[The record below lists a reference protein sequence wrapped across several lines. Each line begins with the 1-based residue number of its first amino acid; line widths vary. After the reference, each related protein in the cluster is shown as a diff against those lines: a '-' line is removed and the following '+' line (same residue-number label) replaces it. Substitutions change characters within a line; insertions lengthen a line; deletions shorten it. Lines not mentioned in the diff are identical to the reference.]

1 MLNPV
6 TLLTA
11 AAQRGWAFLQYEVE
25 NHPMHVV
32 IDFVMVLAVI
42 YVLRMPVHKAKDP
55 SKDRP
60 TKEEEELLIA
70 EFQSQP
76 FSVPERQELPD
87 APVVA
92 EYKGVKATLES
103 GKEVLNLA
111 SFDFLAYATAPKVI
125 ESAQETIVRYGCG
138 SCGPRGFYGSLKPH
152 IDLEERLAKFMGTAA
167 GIIYSFSFA
176 TISTLIPCFSA
187 RGDEII
193 VDADSHL
200 AIQIGCRL
208 SRSHV
213 EYFRHNDVDHVEQL
227 MKASHA
233 KQKKKG
239 KRTPPRRAL
248 VLEGVYRNTGCLADL
263 PKLVALAKKYKYRVV
278 LDDSLGFAA
287 LGKTGRGTPE
297 HFGVPIAD
305 IDVYVGAMS
314 TSLGTVGGFCVGAAA
329 MIDHQRLAAT
339 GYVFSA
345 SLPPYASVAA
355 ITILDI
361 IDEDAKR
368 LQQLQKNASQFR
380 KLFAD
385 KKVPLPK
392 GVVMLTDKASGE
404 SPIVH
409 FSLAETTEYKSE
421 ADKKAARDEARVK
434 FFTAADELLDDSV
447 MVAAVKYN
455 DQERVEPAPS
465 LRVSMKSELSPGEV
479 EKAARTIAAGLAKHF

>member
-1 MLNPV
+1 MFNPV
-6 TLLTA
+6 SLLWNLA
-11 AAQRGWAFLQYEVE
+11 ERGWTFLQYEIE
-25 NHPMHVV
+25 HHPAHVV
-32 IDFVMVLAVI
+32 IDAVMVLAVI
-42 YVLRMPVHKAKDP
+42 YVIRMPVHKAKDP
-55 SKDRP
+55 AKDRP
-60 TKEEEELLIA
+60 TKEEEEMLIA

-76 FSVPERQELPD
+76 FAVPERQDLPD

-92 EYKGVKATLES
+92 EYKGVRATLES
-103 GKEVLNLA
+103 GQEVLNLS
-111 SFDFLAYATAPKVI
+111 SFDFLAYATAPNVI
-125 ESAQETIVRYGCG
+125 EAAQETIVRYGCG

-193 VDADSHL
+193 VDSDSHL

-208 SRSHV
+208 SRSQV

-248 VLEGVYRNTGCLADL
+248 VIEGVYRNSGCLANL
-263 PKLVALAKKYKYRVV
+263 PKLVALAKQYKYRVI
-278 LDDSLGFAA
+278 LDDSLGFAV

-297 HFGVPIAD
+297 HFGVPIED

-345 SLPPYASVAA
+345 ALPPYASVAA
-355 ITILDI
+355 ITILDML
-361 IDEDAKR
+361 DESPKR
-368 LQQLQKNASQFR
+368 VVQLQRNASTFR
-380 KLFAD
+380 KLFIE
-385 KKVPLPK
+385 KKVALPK
-392 GVVMLTDKASGE
+392 GVVLRHDASSLQ
-404 SPIVH
+404 SPVVH
-409 FSLAETTEYKSE
+409 FTAPIDAKLTGE
-421 ADKKAARDEARVK
+421 AKKAAYDDARAK
-434 FFTAADELLDDSV
+434 FFAAADGLLADGV

-455 DQERVEPAPS
+455 DQERDEPAPS
-465 LRVSMKSELSPGEV
+465 LRVTMKSELSELDV
-479 EKAARTIAAGLAKHF
+479 EKAAKTVAAGLAKHF